1 MRGVSSLKIVVVTG
15 VEQSKEGELP
25 QKGDYRS
32 VSMLSGKTIL
42 SVTLDTPSRSPYEKQ
57 EQKRA
62 DTHSESRDEA
72 KVKPRFAPRG
82 EKLGKTRRREV
93 LSKVCVVTSR
103 VGRWDCSMQC

>member
-1 MRGVSSLKIVVVTG
+1 VRGVLSLKIVVVTG
-15 VEQSKEGELP
+15 VKQSKEGELP

-42 SVTLDTPSRSPYEKQ
+42 SVNR
-57 EQKRA
+57 
-62 DTHSESRDEA
+62 ESRDEA

-93 LSKVCVVTSR
+93 LSKVCVRRTLYVCTQR
-103 VGRWDCSMQC
+103 IDAQQR